1 MKKLLLFMMVLSSVC
16 AFAGNV
22 RTKLQ
27 GKIRLKTIDG
37 KLKKLAPVRVFITHN
52 SNPSGL
58 DKDCKIEIGRKDALS
73 LWTETDSWTCIATKK
88 AILVDQETI
97 EDIFYR
103 SAIFSFKDRFD
114 QIGTIFDEGVLI
126 NETLGSSQAGNIL
139 GNFFYDLSE
148 MQQISLGS
156 KTVMNIANGNET
168 EELTLILEPKR
179 VDYL

>member
-1 MKKLLLFMMVLSSVC
+1 MKKLLFFMMILSSLC
-16 AFAGNV
+16 TYAANV

-37 KLKKLAPVRVFITHN
+37 KLTKLAPVRVFITHH
-52 SNPSGL
+52 SNPKGL

-73 LWTETDSWTCIATKK
+73 LWTETDSWSCIATRK

-103 SAIFSFKDRFD
+103 SAIFSFQDRFD
-114 QIGTIFDEGVLI
+114 QIETIFNEGVLI
-126 NETLGSSQAGNIL
+126 NETLGSTQAGNVL
-139 GNFFYDLSE
+139 GNIFYDLSN
-148 MQQISLGS
+148 MQQISLGG

-168 EELTLILEPKR
+168 EELTLILEPRR